1 MAPATTLA
9 RVEPVVPDPN
19 EPDPNVDFAHTDQA
33 ARRRHEKALGLA
45 RFVWD
50 RAITGTEL
58 LALSDERLRKL
69 AREAGANPPS
79 TRETWTVVA
88 GLLDEKTRWAQA
100 HPDDPRSVPA
110 HADEKISW
118 VKPPLP
124 PWPGR

>member
-1 MAPATTLA
+1 MDPAAPDSPNT
-9 RVEPVVPDPN
+9 PDSANSP
-19 EPDPNVDFAHTDQA
+19 DFAHTDQA
-33 ARRRHEKALGLA
+33 ARRRRDKALGLA

-50 RAITGTEL
+50 RGITGAEL
-58 LALSDERLRKL
+58 LAIPGDRLRRL

-88 GLLDEKTRWAQA
+88 DLLDEKARWAQA

-110 HADEKISW
+110 HADEKITW